1 MRCENTPL
9 VILSAFKTLYTHH
22 HSWLS
27 QWLRKKMGNQFD
39 AADLAHDTFMRVLLS
54 GDADRLHEPRAFLT
68 TVASGLVSNF
78 YRRKKLEQ
86 AYLDALL
93 HLPEAEVPSPERQ
106 AIMLETLLEID
117 GLLDG
122 LPYPVRRAFLFS
134 QLDGMSQAEIAQAL
148 GVSISTVKRYIV
160 QAVQQCCFGGA
171 E

>member
-1 MRCENTPL
+1 MN
-9 VILSAFKTLYTHH
+9 AFKALYTNH

-54 GDADRLHEPRAFLT
+54 GDVDKLHEPRAFLT

-86 AYLDALL
+86 AYLDALMQ
-93 HLPEAEVPSPERQ
+93 LPEAVMPSPEVK
-106 AIMLETLLEID
+106 AMMLETLVEID
-117 GLLDG
+117 GLLEG
-122 LPYPVRRAFLFS
+122 LPYNVRKAFLLS
-134 QLDGMSQAEIAQAL
+134 QLDGLSQAEIALEL

-160 QAVQQCCFGGA
+160 QAIQQCCFGGVR
-171 E
+171 

>member
-1 MRCENTPL
+1 MN
-9 VILSAFKTLYTHH
+9 AFKALYTNH

-54 GDADRLHEPRAFLT
+54 GDVDKLHEPRAFLT

-86 AYLDALL
+86 AYLDALMQ
-93 HLPEAEVPSPERQ
+93 LPEAVMPSPEVK
-106 AIMLETLLEID
+106 AMMLETLVEID
-117 GLLDG
+117 GLLEG
-122 LPYPVRRAFLFS
+122 LSYNVRKAFLLS
-134 QLDGMSQAEIAQAL
+134 QLDGLSQAEIALEL

-160 QAVQQCCFGGA
+160 QAIQQCCFGGVR
-171 E
+171 